1 MEILNSNYAVAN
13 LIRKGKLEQIYSQ
26 MQVKTKNQPDEKMIT
41 FERHLAILVKHGVV
55 DLLEAQKW
63 TNDMKSFQD
72 ALKTDP
78 EVE

>member
-1 MEILNSNYAVAN
+1 MAN

-41 FERHLAILVKHGVV
+41 FERHLAILVKRGIV

-63 TNDMKSFQD
+63 ANDLKSFQD